1 MAEFIIHILQGL
13 AILAL
18 SLDSLTKTKTIRW
31 MEEHLQWTEVEVH
44 RLTQVEPEEQRCG
57 TCKARFNCLAWPGV
71 CYPCPH
77 YIDQDGIEEE
87 RRRRAEEEED
97 AYWATVEVK
106 DD

>member
-1 MAEFIIHILQGL
+1 MAEFIIDILQSL
-13 AILAL
+13 ALLAL
-18 SLDSLTKTKTIRW
+18 SLDRLIKTKTIRW
-31 MEEHLQWTEVEVH
+31 LKRQIQQM
-44 RLTQVEPEEQRCG
+44 EPEEQRCG
-57 TCKARFNCLAWPGV
+57 TCMARFNCLAWPGV

-87 RRRRAEEEED
+87 RRRRAEEKED

>member
-1 MAEFIIHILQGL
+1 MIDKILVFGLLLTYFCLWLQNFALTRIIRH
-13 AILAL
+13 
-18 SLDSLTKTKTIRW
+18 
-31 MEEHLQWTEVEVH
+31 VE
-44 RLTQVEPEEQRCG
+44 QKEQRCG